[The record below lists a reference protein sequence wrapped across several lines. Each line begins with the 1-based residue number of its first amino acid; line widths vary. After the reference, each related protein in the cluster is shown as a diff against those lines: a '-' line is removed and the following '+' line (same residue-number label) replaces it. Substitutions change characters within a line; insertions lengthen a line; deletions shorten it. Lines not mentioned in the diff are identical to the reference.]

1 MANSNETSN
10 QNGTVQYCHSN
21 ISNNSIHNW
30 HIVFTSLQ
38 QN

>member
-1 MANSNETSN
+1 MANKNEMSN
-10 QNGTVQYCHSN
+10 QNSTVQYYHSN

-38 QN
+38 KN